1 MIRFFRSFRQKF
13 VNENSAGKYLKY
25 AIGEVLLVVIG
36 ILIAL
41 QVNENNR
48 ESHQRE
54 ETLTVYASI
63 ADELTADMDLLDI
76 YLPEFQW
83 KNRILTHIVK
93 QGATAEEW
101 SQNDSLF
108 NSFNSFPD
116 FGISQARFQVLKNML
131 PYDEPTRLLNNRI
144 ADFYQKYNVILD
156 VRTMEANLSYNRN
169 IAYWEENE
177 EWFAAAIADR
187 NLEPLAVNATSDP
200 IFRNKLTWYR
210 IVLRRLEGG
219 LREYRNEAGELK
231 KTIEQHLKTNS

>member
-1 MIRFFRSFRQKF
+1 MVQ
-13 VNENSAGKYLKY
+13 ENKAGKYLKY

-54 ETLTVYASI
+54 EMFTVYASI

-83 KNRILTHIVK
+83 KNEILTRIVK
-93 QGATAEEW
+93 HGVPAKEW

-108 NSFNSFPD
+108 NSFSSFPD
-116 FGISQARFQVLKNML
+116 FGISQARFQVLKNIL
-131 PYDEPTRLLNNRI
+131 PYDDPTRLINNQI
-144 ADFYQKYNVILD
+144 ADFYQKFNVMVE
-156 VRTMEANLSYNRN
+156 VRTIEANLSYNRN
-169 IAYWEENE
+169 IAYWEENA

-187 NLEPLAVNATSDP
+187 NLKPLAANATNDP
-200 IFRNKLTWYR
+200 IFRNKLSWYR
-210 IVLRRLEGG
+210 IVLLRLEEG
-219 LREYRNEAGELK
+219 LREYRNEAGKLK
-231 KTIEQHLKTNS
+231 KTIELHLKTNS